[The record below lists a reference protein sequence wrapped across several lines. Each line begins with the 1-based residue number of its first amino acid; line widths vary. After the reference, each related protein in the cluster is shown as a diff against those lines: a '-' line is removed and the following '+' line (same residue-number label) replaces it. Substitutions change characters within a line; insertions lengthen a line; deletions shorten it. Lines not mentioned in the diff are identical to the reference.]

1 MMFINYSSSTVV
13 AVLLSTLVSV
23 QAANWN
29 GRATP
34 VTCSICRDANRP
46 ILNPT
51 KSFTMNNGNTWTC
64 HYLQETVQDV
74 DANSPNESER
84 LMCAQAQLQGEN
96 GGCHCGGA
104 AMAPIQSQV
113 SQLNPAC
120 DLCAGQASA
129 VVPSSNYDKTVAT
142 GVAGTHNCQGL
153 YGAMASGTISSTL
166 CPAIQ
171 RAAGA
176 TCCSSSGSSSFSSRP
191 IITSSNTNT
200 NNSNSNAN
208 ISYNTGAVSSPSPNI
223 QYNTAGANGS
233 GNERQSINAGYNRQR
248 IGGPTT
254 GRGGRTASSASA
266 AAAGTGTIR
275 GAAAPLP

>member
-1 MMFINYSSSTVV
+1 MMFSSHSSSTVI
-13 AVLLSTLVSV
+13 ALLLSSSLHQAV
-23 QAANWN
+23 QQVTAQQHWN

-64 HYLQETVQDV
+64 NYLQETVQDV
-74 DANSPNESER
+74 DAQSSNPSER
-84 LMCAQAQLQGEN
+84 LMCAHAQLQGEN
-96 GGCHCGGA
+96 GGCQCGGNP
-104 AMAPIQSQV
+104 MNSIQSQV
-113 SQLNPAC
+113 SNPNAAC

-153 YGAMASGTISSTL
+153 YGAMASGIISSTL

-176 TCCSSSGSSSFSSRP
+176 TCCSSSGSSSAFSRP
-191 IITSSNTNT
+191 ISSSNNQS
-200 NNSNSNAN
+200 NSNSN
-208 ISYNTGAVSSPSPNI
+208 ISHNTGGNTGPNI

-233 GNERQSINAGYNRQR
+233 GNKRQSINKGYNRQR

-254 GRGGRTASSASA
+254 ARGGRTASLSFSAS
-266 AAAGTGTIR
+266 AGTGTIR
-275 GAAAPLP
+275 GAAEPLP

>member
-1 MMFINYSSSTVV
+1 M
-13 AVLLSTLVSV
+13 LLSSLTAV

-46 ILNPT
+46 ILNPN

-74 DANSPNESER
+74 NAQSSNPSEA

-96 GGCHCGGA
+96 GGCQCGGTP
-104 AMAPIQSQV
+104 MNSIQSQV
-113 SQLNPAC
+113 SNPNAAC
-120 DLCAGQASA
+120 DLCAGQASRS
-129 VVPSSNYDKTVAT
+129 VPSSNYDTTVAT
-142 GVAGTHNCQGL
+142 GVAGTHNCHGL
-153 YGAMASGTISSTL
+153 EVALASGILSSTL

-191 IITSSNTNT
+191 SITSSSNTNT